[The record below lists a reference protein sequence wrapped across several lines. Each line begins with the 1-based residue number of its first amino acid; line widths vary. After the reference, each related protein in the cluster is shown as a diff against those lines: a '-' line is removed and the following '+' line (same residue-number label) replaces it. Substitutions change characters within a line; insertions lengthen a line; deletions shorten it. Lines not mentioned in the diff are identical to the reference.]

1 MKYSRRSGPESL
13 QQKTLHGKS
22 EDPSQ
27 NSEAIAWRSVEDELW
42 IPYRIRGSWRGG
54 VLG

>member
-1 MKYSRRSGPESL
+1 MKQARHYTSGQLPEKDRHKESDHSL
-13 QQKTLHGKS
+13 ESNET
-22 EDPSQ
+22 
-27 NSEAIAWRSVEDELW
+27 IAWRSVEDELW

>member
-1 MKYSRRSGPESL
+1 MTK
-13 QQKTLHGKS
+13 
-22 EDPSQ
+22 SQ
-27 NSEAIAWRSVEDELW
+27 NSIIGDIQAEGSSRKLEPPLQTDEDIAWEPFDENLW

>member
-1 MKYSRRSGPESL
+1 MTKSRTTSSEGMRKEGSSRDLEPPL
-13 QQKTLHGKS
+13 QTD
-22 EDPSQ
+22 ED
-27 NSEAIAWRSVEDELW
+27 IAWEAYDENLW

>member
-1 MKYSRRSGPESL
+1 MKVPPVTVPIKQPNDSAEKELSFQDNEIPAWEPVA
-13 QQKTLHGKS
+13 
-22 EDPSQ
+22 ED
-27 NSEAIAWRSVEDELW
+27 LW

>member
-1 MKYSRRSGPESL
+1 MKQSRRSVPEPL
-13 QQKTLHGKS
+13 QQKVLHEKS
-22 EDPSQ
+22 EDLSQ
-27 NSEAIAWRSVEDELW
+27 NSETVAWRSVEDALW

>member
-1 MKYSRRSGPESL
+1 MTKSQTTKSGSMGAEEPLRKPDPPFQTE
-13 QQKTLHGKS
+13 
-22 EDPSQ
+22 ED
-27 NSEAIAWRSVEDELW
+27 IAWEPLEEDLW